1 MAAGDVGKLRLERE
15 ARVGSQKALYVIL
28 RWWEFIISVMGSH
41 WKFIHNMVRL
51 CFRKIGIGVENR
63 FHHLATSLNL
73 ARFLACPVLSSFDSK
88 GPSSTPLSLS
98 VSLNKTNDQNHFE
111 TLQKYKLFD
120 PISQNQTL
128 TETEP
133 GNLYFIKT
141 AQRILGQLDYGQNLW
156 TNVDCHL

>member
-1 MAAGDVGKLRLERE
+1 
-15 ARVGSQKALYVIL
+15 
-28 RWWEFIISVMGSH
+28 
-41 WKFIHNMVRL
+41 MVRL

-141 AQRILGQLDYGQNLW
+141 AQRILGQLDYGQNL
-156 TNVDCHL
+156 